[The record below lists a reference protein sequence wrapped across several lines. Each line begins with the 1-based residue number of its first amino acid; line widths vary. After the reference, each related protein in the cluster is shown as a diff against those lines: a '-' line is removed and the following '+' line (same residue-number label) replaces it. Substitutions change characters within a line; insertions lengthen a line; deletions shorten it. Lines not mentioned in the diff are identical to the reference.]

1 MAIGVPQGSLA
12 GCCGGEA
19 VLAGDC
25 HGSVVCDLGGTGLG
39 GGRGAPQGSLF
50 VGCVCV
56 GTGAPQ
62 GSVCPLVESKV
73 STPPAGV

>member
-39 GGRGAPQGSLF
+39 GGRGAQVTLGE
-50 VGCVCV
+50 
-56 GTGAPQ
+56 
-62 GSVCPLVESKV
+62 PLWPCHNNLPLIVL
-73 STPPAGV
+73 